1 MATIIEALNEARRI
15 LSARPNVVGISYRA
29 DRIIVY
35 ATSTEGIPTTILGFP
50 VEIIIT
56 GRFEVL

>member
-1 MATIIEALNEARRI
+1 MATILEAFNEARRI
-15 LSARPNVVGISYRA
+15 LAGRPNVQGISYTS

-35 ATSTEGIPTTILGFP
+35 ASSAEGIPTSILGFP

-56 GRFEVL
+56 GPFRIY